1 MSKQFV
7 FKKEKE
13 SADSKDQF
21 FLVDIYDDGQI
32 SLKVKEA
39 GWSDTWSL
47 SLDQTDGYGNV
58 LLRQHFKKVS

>member
-7 FKKEKE
+7 FVKEKE
-13 SADSKDQF
+13 STDSKDQF

-58 LLRQHFKKVS
+58 LLKEYFKKVS